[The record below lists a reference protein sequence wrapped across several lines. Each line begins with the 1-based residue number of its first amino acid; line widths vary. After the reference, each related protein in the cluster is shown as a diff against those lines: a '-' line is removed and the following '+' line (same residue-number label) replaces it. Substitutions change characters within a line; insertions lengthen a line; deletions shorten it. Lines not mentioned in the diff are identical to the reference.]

1 MKQTTL
7 EMLPIEGLVGI
18 NSRINIGVL
27 HISKAFAGCGAGV
40 KSNMNLYPIST
51 QGH

>member
-1 MKQTTL
+1 MEQTTL
-7 EMLPIEGLVGI
+7 EMLSIKSLVSINGRIGI
-18 NSRINIGVL
+18 GIL
-27 HISKAFAGCGAGV
+27 HISKAFAGCRAGV

>member
-1 MKQTTL
+1 MEQTTL
-7 EMLPIEGLVGI
+7 EMLSIKGLISINGGI
-18 NSRINIGVL
+18 GMGVL